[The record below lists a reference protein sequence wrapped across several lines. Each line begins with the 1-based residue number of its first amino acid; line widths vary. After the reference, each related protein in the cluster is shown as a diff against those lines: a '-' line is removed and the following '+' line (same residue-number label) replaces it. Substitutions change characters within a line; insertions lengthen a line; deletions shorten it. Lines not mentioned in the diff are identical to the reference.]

1 MATYVNDLRLKEIGT
16 GESSGTWGTETTTN
30 LELIGESLG
39 YGTEGITTNADT
51 HTSTVADG
59 STDPARAMYIKY
71 TGTLDSACTITI
83 GPNTMSRVHIIEN
96 ATSGSQNI
104 IISQG
109 SGANVTIPAGD
120 VKVVYL
126 DGAGSGAAVVDAFAS
141 LNVVDLKVQDD
152 LTVTD
157 DLIVNGDIDL
167 EGSIDVNGTANL
179 DVVDVDGAV
188 DMASTLQV
196 TGNLTTSANNT
207 FTVTDNGT
215 PLTLVSTDAD
225 ANAGPFLDLW
235 RNSSSP
241 ADDDPI
247 GIIRFYGEN
256 DNNEAIIYSAIDARI
271 EDVSDG
277 TEDGALQF
285 YTMAAGTS
293 TQTVTMQSGM
303 VGVGIAPSNT
313 FSVGASGTV
322 TTRYTS
328 TDTSAFSLIQH
339 ENSGTFV
346 FSADHGAGQANSD
359 FIFKTDGATER
370 MRLLAAG
377 SLGINDST
385 PAEKLSVGGAIVV
398 EGDHATGV
406 NAMGASVG
414 LLLHATGD
422 TAYVTATSNGS
433 SNRNLQLRSLSSGSA
448 NAAQLFLEYT
458 GNVGIGTTSCT
469 NVFDTQFSASAHT
482 SGISITNKQNG
493 GWGSTLAF
501 NSSRSDDSSIKT
513 AARIRTEGAEAWD
526 ADATTSSSIIF
537 ETRSDNTLAERA
549 RLAADGDFA
558 IGTTSVDSKLMVSGE
573 SSGGFNSI
581 FRSGTNYQDF
591 SLFFDTANGNGTA
604 NFRPITVPGSGAANM
619 AFRFR
624 TITSGSGSTNAN
636 VVIDGS
642 LGKGSGS
649 FLIDHPLES
658 MTETHHLY
666 HSFIE
671 GPQADLIYR
680 GKVELVDGKAT
691 INIDEASNMTEG
703 TFCSLNRDTQC
714 FTTNETDWD
723 SVKGSVEGNILT
735 IESQNT
741 SSSAT
746 ISWMVVGERC
756 DKHMFDTDWTDDNG
770 KVITEKVKPENYHGG
785 PEVKQADIA
794 H

>member
-16 GESSGTWGTETTTN
+16 GESSGTWGTETNVN
-30 LELIGESLG
+30 LELIGEALG
-39 YGTEGITTNADT
+39 YATEGITTNADT
-51 HTSTVADG
+51 HTTTVADG
-59 STDPARAMYIKY
+59 STDPGRAMYIKY

-83 GPNTMSRVHIIEN
+83 APNTMSRVHLIEN

-141 LNVVDLKVQDD
+141 LNVVDLKVEDD
-152 LTVTD
+152 LTLTSDSAVITFGADGDTTLTHTD
-157 DLIVNGDIDL
+157 GSGLTLNSTNKIMFNDASQFIQGSSATVLALGATDEIDL
-167 EGSIDVNGTANL
+167 TATAIDVNGTM
-179 DVVDVDGAV
+179 DVSGLITAAAKVRITD
-188 DMASTLQV
+188 
-196 TGNLTTSANNT
+196 TGNTTVA
-207 FTVTDNGT
+207 
-215 PLTLVSTDAD
+215 
-225 ANAGPFLDLW
+225 
-235 RNSSSP
+235 
-241 ADDDPI
+241 
-247 GIIRFYGEN
+247 
-256 DNNEAIIYSAIDARI
+256 
-271 EDVSDG
+271 
-277 TEDGALQF
+277 ALQF
-285 YTMAAGTS
+285 TDAGL
-293 TQTVTMQSGM
+293 
-303 VGVGIAPSNT
+303 GISAPTTDQLNFIT
-313 FSVGASGTV
+313 ADTTRFSISSAGTV
-322 TTRYTS
+322 TFEHPIVLQS
-328 TDTSAFSLIQH
+328 
-339 ENSGTFV
+339 
-346 FSADHGAGQANSD
+346 
-359 FIFKTDGATER
+359 GATQGLYIENNAGNATTPRITNDANDHTVIRPGKSGGAVQYNNFANDAER
-370 MRLLAAG
+370 MRLTDAG
-377 SLGINDST
+377 NLGIADSS
-385 PAEKLSVGGAIVV
+385 PAEKLAVTGAIVA

-406 NAMGASVG
+406 NAMGATAG
-414 LLLHATGD
+414 ILLHASSPD
-422 TAYVTATSNGS
+422 VFVTATSNGS
-433 SNRNLQLRSLSSGSA
+433 NNRNMQLRALSAGSA
-448 NAAQLFLEYT
+448 NPNQLFLEYT
-458 GNVGIGTTSCT
+458 GNVGIGTATCL
-469 NVFDTQFSASAHT
+469 NVFDTQFSAAAHT
-482 SGISITNKQNG
+482 SGISITNQQNG
-493 GWGSTLAF
+493 GYGSTLAF

-513 AARIRTEGAEAWD
+513 AARIRTEGAESWN
-526 ADATTSSSIIF
+526 ADSTTSSNLIL

-558 IGTTSVDSKLMVSGE
+558 IGATSVDAKLTVYGE
-573 SSGGFNSI
+573 SGGGFNSR
-581 FRSGTNYQDF
+581 FTSGTNYQDF
-591 SLFFDTANGNGTA
+591 TLFFDTANGNGTA
-604 NFRPITVPGSGAANM
+604 NFRPVTLPGSGAANM

-624 TITSGSGSTNAN
+624 TNTSGSASTNAN

-658 MTETHHLY
+658 MTETHQLY

-680 GKVELVDGKAT
+680 GKVELVNGKAA
-691 INIDEASNMTEG
+691 INIDEVSNMTEG

-735 IESQNT
+735 IESQNA